1 MTPFGANLVTEVIGC
16 KDENPVEV
24 EKFRAQY
31 TPGQYGY
38 DAGNATTK
46 FVRMRLNNGILP
58 LETIRGGKCAGRSD
72 GLCKVENFIGSQEGS
87 VELANYQYACF
98 GEWNISEPLSG
109 KDYDGT
115 IFA

>member
-16 KDENPVEV
+16 QDPEPTEV
-24 EKFRAQY
+24 ENFRTVYSPAQVSSAPY
-31 TPGQYGY
+31 
-38 DAGNATTK
+38 K

-58 LETIRGGKCAGRSD
+58 LETIRGGECAGRSD
-72 GLCKVENFIGSQEGS
+72 GLCSVENFIASQETS
-87 VELANYQYACF
+87 VELANYQFACF
-98 GEWNISEPLSG
+98 GNWSIEDPLSG